1 MIDRGNPSDLGTSVP
16 VLDGEALVG
25 ALTRRFRT
33 SVEDATV
40 DEHTFSILKPA
51 NADDLIREE
60 DFVKDERL
68 PYWADVWPSSIILAG
83 KLLEL
88 DGHGKTA
95 LELGCGVGLSTLAAT
110 SAGFDVL
117 STTITRRAGC
127 HSRQCLSESW
137 QIARTR
143 LVDCGTCL
151 WISDFRSIFA
161 SDVLYENEYA
171 KLLPILLAACCR
183 STGLHDRRSR
193 RVAAPVFV
201 ERGGAWVVIR
211 KKEPA
216 VRVRRDQAE
225 DRHLRNRNRILRM
238 KNTDASDRSNAN
250 PKHPSHPEHRVSHL
264 SILGPLPPSRRPSW
278 T

>member
-1 MIDRGNPSDLGTSVP
+1 MIDKGDLSEIGKRA

-51 NADDLIREE
+51 NSDDLIREE

-88 DGHGKTA
+88 DGRGKTA

-117 STTITRRAGC
+117 STDYYEDALDVTRANVFRNLGT
-127 HSRQCLSESW
+127 
-137 QIARTR
+137 IARTR
-143 LVDCGTCL
+143 LVDWRHLPFDLGTF
-151 WISDFRSIFA
+151 DRVFA

-171 KLLPILLAACCR
+171 ELLPVLLRGLLAPGGIALIADP
-183 STGLHDRRSR
+183 G

-201 ERGGAWVVIR
+201 EACARHGLAIR
-211 KKEPA
+211 EKVTRPFEAGEIK
-216 VRVRRDQAE
+216 Q
-225 DRHLRNRNRILRM
+225 RIDLYEIGVGEL
-238 KNTDASDRSNAN
+238 TGS
-250 PKHPSHPEHRVSHL
+250 
-264 SILGPLPPSRRPSW
+264 G
-278 T
+278 